1 MRSPLGAIGAL
12 LGFLAVALGAFG
24 GHALSDYLSPERMQT
39 WQTAARYQ
47 IVHAVALIAIAA
59 ALEHRTTRAIAAAGW
74 LFVIGTVLFSGSLYV
89 FVLTGMR
96 LLGAI
101 TPFGGAMLMTG
112 WLCLAVGFARRD

>member
-1 MRSPLGAIGAL
+1 V

-24 GHALSDYLSPERMQT
+24 GHALSEQLSPERH
-39 WQTAARYQ
+39 ADVADGRALPDRARRGADRDRR
-47 IVHAVALIAIAA
+47 V
-59 ALEHRTTRAIAAAGW
+59 LERGTTRAIAAAGW
-74 LFVIGTVLFSGSLYV
+74 MFVIGTVLFSGSLYV

-112 WLCLAVGFARRD
+112 WLCLAVGFARRR

>member
-59 ALEHRTTRAIAAAGW
+59 ALERGTTRAIAAAGW